1 MADCWVSGLRRVI
14 DLAGARTF
22 GNALRRLQDMMHRI
36 FTLSLLLGLAGSLSA
51 ESKFATTDWP
61 NWRGLT
67 SDGQAKFVKG
77 LPTEWSEIK
86 NVVWKTPIPGRGHS
100 TPTLVGDRIYL
111 ATAEEDEM
119 YQSVICLD
127 KATGKPVWET
137 RVHESQ
143 FAVGLNKHASH
154 AGTAVVHDGERLY
167 VNFVIG
173 NQAYASALGLD
184 GKLLWQKPIGKYKV
198 HQGYGSS
205 PMVFGDIVVVKADT
219 KIGGVICGLDKK
231 TGREIWRQERPK
243 LPNYTTPVVIEAA
256 GKQQMVF
263 CGCEL
268 VTSLDP
274 LTGKKLWEVP
284 GSTEECVSTLVTDGT
299 HIFVSGGW
307 PKNHT
312 AAIVA
317 DGSGKVAWRN
327 TARVYVPSMLI
338 RDGFLY
344 VTMDAG
350 FAICWNAKTGKQ
362 QWKER
367 LGGAFYTSP
376 VMAGNRIYGTNLAGK
391 TFVFEANPDEF
402 KLLATNQLGD
412 EVYASPIVSG
422 DRLYLRVAFKDE
434 ERQEFLYAI
443 GTK

>member
-1 MADCWVSGLRRVI
+1 M
-14 DLAGARTF
+14 
-22 GNALRRLQDMMHRI
+22 
-36 FTLSLLLGLAGSLSA
+36 
-51 ESKFATTDWP
+51 
-61 NWRGLT
+61 
-67 SDGQAKFVKG
+67 KG

-143 FAVGLNKHASH
+143 FAVGLNKHSSH

>member
-1 MADCWVSGLRRVI
+1 MYR
-14 DLAGARTF
+14 LAAAVLF
-22 GNALRRLQDMMHRI
+22 A
-36 FTLSLLLGLAGSLSA
+36 GLANGLAA
-51 ESKFATTDWP
+51 ETQFAPTDWP

-67 SDGQAKFVKG
+67 SDGQAKLVDG
-77 LPTEWSEIK
+77 LPTQWSETK
-86 NVVWKTPIPGRGHS
+86 NVVWKTPIPGRGHG
-100 TPTLVGDRIYL
+100 TPTVVGDRIYL
-111 ATAEEDEM
+111 ATADEEEM
-119 YQSVICLD
+119 FQSVLCLD
-127 KATGKPVWET
+127 KANGKVAWQT
-137 RVHESQ
+137 KVHEEQ
-143 FAVGLNKHASH
+143 FAIGLNKHASH
-154 AGTAVVHDGERLY
+154 AGTVVVHDGKRLY

-205 PMVFGDIVVVKADT
+205 PMVYRDIVIVKADT
-219 KIGGVICGLDKK
+219 KIGGAIVGLDKK
-231 TGREIWRQERPK
+231 TGREIWRQDRPK

-256 GKQQMVF
+256 GRLQMVF

-274 LTGKKLWEVP
+274 LTGKKLWEMP

-317 DGSGKVAWRN
+317 DGSGRVAWKN

-376 VMAGNRIYGTNLAGK
+376 VMAGNRIYGTNLDGK

-402 KLLATNQLGD
+402 KLLAANQLGN

-422 DRLYLRVAFKDE
+422 NRLYLRVAFKDD
-434 ERQEFLYAI
+434 ERRETLYAI
-443 GTK
+443 GGK

>member
-1 MADCWVSGLRRVI
+1 
-14 DLAGARTF
+14 
-22 GNALRRLQDMMHRI
+22 MMHRI

>member
-1 MADCWVSGLRRVI
+1 
-14 DLAGARTF
+14 
-22 GNALRRLQDMMHRI
+22 MMHRI
-36 FTLSLLLGLAGSLSA
+36 FTLSLLLGLAGSLAA
-51 ESKFATTDWP
+51 ETKFDATDWP

-119 YQSVICLD
+119 YQSVISLD

-137 RVHESQ
+137 RVHEGQ